1 MYILGYSGLDGY
13 IDFKKTNIPDL
24 NDIEKSVGQG
34 MDSAAAIIKDGEIIC
49 ACAEERFTGKKHTG
63 DFPVNA
69 IKRCL
74 EAANIDICDVDVVAH
89 GFNYEPYDAIYG
101 LNDYSRELYEKILS
115 DNSQIAL
122 FKKHFKVDISK
133 KYTSIA
139 HHDCH
144 AAYAYL
150 TSGFKGR
157 ALVVVADGLGEA
169 DSISIYVGE
178 NGILKKLHSYGP
190 ESSIGM
196 LYAAT
201 TEFLGFY
208 PNSDEYKIMGLAAF
222 GDAEKYKDFIDD
234 VATINDGN
242 IKIKMLFPDQITT
255 LYDRETYR
263 NLKNYMGKNLFKER
277 DSKDDLTIEH
287 MNLAATLQQKTNE
300 LMLNLVKYWQEQTG
314 AQQLCLSGGVAL
326 NCVTNSYIASN
337 DIFKKIYV
345 PPASADDGTSLG
357 ACMSILIKN
366 GKLLNGEYCPGMP
379 FYGPEILYSGK
390 KVDGAKITRVS
401 NEELINKVGGDLLN
415 KKIVAWARGKMEFG
429 PRALGHRSILADPR
443 DIKTKERLNK
453 ITKER
458 EMFRP
463 FAPMVKLGLAD
474 KFFKTVRSCNYNHML
489 INAAVRDEYK
499 DRLQAVIHID
509 GTSRIQT
516 VSKDD
521 LPDIWNL
528 LDYMEINTGIPVV
541 LNTSF
546 NLKGEPIVCFE
557 EDAIRSFIN
566 SDIDCMVI
574 NDYYFEK
581 IK

>member
-1 MYILGYSGLDGY
+1 MYILGYSGLDEY
-13 IDFKKTNIPDL
+13 VDFKKTKIPNL
-24 NDIEKSVGQG
+24 SNIEKSVSQG
-34 MDSAAAIIKDGEIIC
+34 MDSAVAIMKDGEIIC
-49 ACAEERFTGKKHTG
+49 ACAEERFISKKHTG
-63 DFPVNA
+63 SFPVNA
-69 IKRCL
+69 IRGCL
-74 EAANIDICDVDVVAH
+74 EIANIDICDVDVVAH
-89 GFNYEPYDAIYG
+89 GFNYEPYHAVYG
-101 LNDYSRELYEKILS
+101 LNDYSKELYEKILS
-115 DNSQIAL
+115 NKSQIAL
-122 FKKHFKVDISK
+122 FKKHFKIDVSK
-133 KYTSIA
+133 KYASIA

-144 AAYAYL
+144 ATYAYL
-150 TSGFKGR
+150 TSGFKER
-157 ALVVVADGLGEA
+157 TLVVVADGLGEV

-178 NGILKKLHSYGP
+178 NGTLKKLRSYGP

-222 GDAEKYKDFIDD
+222 GDAEKYKSFIDNI
-234 VATINDGN
+234 ATIDDGN
-242 IKIKMLFPDQITT
+242 IKIKMLFPNQIKT

-263 NLKNYMGKNLFKER
+263 NFKDYLSKNLFKER
-277 DSKDDLTIEH
+277 DSKEDLTIEH
-287 MNLAATLQQKTNE
+287 MNLAAALQQKTNE
-300 LMLNLVKYWQEQTG
+300 LMLGLVKYWHKQTN

-326 NCVTNSYIASN
+326 NCVTNSYIASSN
-337 DIFKKIYV
+337 IFKKIYV

-366 GKLLNGEYCPGMP
+366 NKSLNEKYRPGMP
-379 FYGPEILYSGK
+379 FYGPEIIYSGK
-390 KVDGAKITRVS
+390 KLDNVRITKLS
-401 NEELINKVGGDLLN
+401 NRELINKVGEDLLN
-415 KKIVAWARGKMEFG
+415 KKIVAWVGGKMEFG

-463 FAPMVKLGLAD
+463 FASMVKLESAN
-474 KFFKTVRSCNYNHML
+474 KFFKTIESCNYNHML
-489 INAAVRDEYK
+489 INTVVRDEYK
-499 DRLQAVIHID
+499 NRLQAVIHID

-521 LPDIWNL
+521 LPDIWSL
-528 LDYMEINTGIPVV
+528 LDFMENNTGIPVV

-557 EDAIRSFIN
+557 EDAIRSFVN
-566 SDIDCMVI
+566 SDIDCMII

-581 IK
+581 TK

>member
-13 IDFKKTNIPDL
+13 TDFKKANMPDL
-24 NDIEKSVGQG
+24 SDIEKSVSQG
-34 MDSAAAIIKDGEIIC
+34 MDSAAVIMKDGEIIC

-63 DFPVNA
+63 SFPANA
-69 IKRCL
+69 IRRCL
-74 EAANIDICDVDVVAH
+74 AAAGIDICDVDVVAH
-89 GFNYEPYDAIYG
+89 GFDYKPYYAIYS
-101 LNDYSRELYEKILS
+101 LNDYSKELYEKILS
-115 DNSQIAL
+115 DKSQIAL
-122 FKKHFKVDISK
+122 FKKHFKNDVSK
-133 KYTSIA
+133 KYASIA

-150 TSGFKGR
+150 TSGFKER
-157 ALVVVADGLGEA
+157 TLVVVADGLGEV
-169 DSISIYVGE
+169 DSISIYIGE
-178 NGILKKLHSYGP
+178 NGTLKKLRSYGP

-222 GDAEKYKDFIDD
+222 GDAEKYKSFIDNI
-234 VATINDGN
+234 ATIDDGD
-242 IKIKMLFPDQITT
+242 IKIEMLFPSQIKA

-263 NLKNYMGKNLFKER
+263 NFKDYLSKSLFKER
-277 DSKDDLTIEH
+277 DSKEDLTIDH

-300 LMLNLVKYWQEQTG
+300 LMLGLVKYWQKQTDI
-314 AQQLCLSGGVAL
+314 QQLCLSGGVAL

-337 DIFKKIYV
+337 NIFKKIYV

-357 ACMSILIKN
+357 ACMNVLIKN
-366 GKLLNGEYCPGMP
+366 NKPLDEKHRPGMP
-379 FYGPEILYSGK
+379 FYGPEIVYSGK
-390 KVDGAKITRVS
+390 KLNNVRITKLS
-401 NEELINKVGGDLLN
+401 NRELINKVGEDLLN
-415 KKIVAWARGKMEFG
+415 KKIIAWARGKMEFG

-443 DIKTKERLNK
+443 DIKIKERLNK

-463 FAPMVKLGLAD
+463 FAPMVKLESAN
-474 KFFKTVRSCNYNHML
+474 KFFKTIESCNYNHML
-489 INAAVRDEYK
+489 INTVVRNEYK
-499 DRLQAVIHID
+499 NRLQAVIHID

-528 LDYMEINTGIPVV
+528 LDFMENNTGIPVM

-557 EDAIRSFIN
+557 EDAIRSFVN

-581 IK
+581 TK